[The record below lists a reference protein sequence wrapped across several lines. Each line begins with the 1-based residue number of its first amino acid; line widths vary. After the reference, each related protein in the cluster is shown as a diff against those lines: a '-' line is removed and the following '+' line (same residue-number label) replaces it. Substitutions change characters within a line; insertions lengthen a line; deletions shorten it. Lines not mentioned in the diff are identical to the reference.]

1 MRLAGPALGAL
12 LCALGP
18 AAGAQPPA
26 GALPQPPTYQL
37 SLGSYERAALQ
48 RALAERGLRLDP
60 YPYGKVVRRLHVFN
74 HDVFGPEE
82 GFLRWF
88 NIFHRT
94 SREHVVEREV
104 LVPPGQP
111 WDDALVDETRR
122 RLRDPLFTSLAVVAP
137 VVAEG
142 GAAHEVDVLVVTRDV
157 WSLRTNLRF
166 ELQESVLSQLSISL
180 AENNLFGYRKH
191 VSLVFDMDLGTYTL
205 GPQYID
211 RNIAGSRLQLI
222 GKVDAIFNR
231 DTSDF
236 EGTKSVASFGYP
248 LWSLRREWGAGV
260 VFGHFDGVRRAYGPG
275 PRVATVVYE
284 DPDTGEQQFLPY
296 EYDERDLNIES
307 SVVRQLGERVKHRVT
322 VGHQLDVQRPE
333 VRDNFPGDAAARA
346 AFEAEV
352 LPRSERSSSLF
363 ARYSFFTP
371 VYKVYRNMDSFDLG
385 EDQLLGP
392 DAAVQVGA
400 AMKPIGSESTFQ
412 TGSITAGWTFDVG
425 GDAVARVSAGAA
437 GRLQDGELI
446 DKLVTATVA
455 GVSPVLVAMRVA
467 TRFTWSRRRD
477 ETSNRTFSLGGD
489 SGLRGF
495 AIGEFR
501 TVGANPVRFLGNVE
515 LRTLPLR
522 VLFTRAGGVLFWD
535 FGHAADCY
543 AGCETPL
550 TIHHDV
556 GIGIRALIPQ
566 LQPWVLRLDWAIPLT
581 GVSAGFPGRI
591 VAGVQQIF

>member
-12 LCALGP
+12 LCALTP
-18 AAGAQPPA
+18 RAAAQPPA
-26 GALPQPPTYQL
+26 GALPEAPSYQL
-37 SLGSYERAALQ
+37 SLGSFERDALE
-48 RALAERGLRLDP
+48 RALAARGLRLEP
-60 YPYGKVVRRLHVFN
+60 HPYGKVVRRLHVVN
-74 HDVFGPEE
+74 HDVFGAEE

-88 NIFHRT
+88 NILHRT

-104 LVPPGQP
+104 LLRPGQM

-142 GAAHEVDVLVVTRDV
+142 GGSGQVDVLVVTRDV

-180 AENNLFGYRKH
+180 AENNLLGYRKH
-191 VSLVFDMDLGTYTL
+191 ISLVFDMDLGTYTL

-211 RNIAGSRLQLI
+211 RNIAGTRLQLI

-236 EGTKSVASFGYP
+236 EGTKSVISFGYP
-248 LWSLRREWGAGV
+248 LWSLRREWGAGI

-275 PRVATVVYE
+275 PRVASVVYV
-284 DPDTGEQQFLPY
+284 DPETGEEQLLPY
-296 EYDERDLNIES
+296 EYDERDLNVET

-322 VGHQLDVQRPE
+322 VGHELDIQRPE
-333 VRDNFPGDAAARA
+333 VRDNFPGDEGARA
-346 AFEAEV
+346 AFEAEI
-352 LPRSERSSSLF
+352 LPRSERASSLF

-371 VYKVYRNMDSFDLG
+371 VYRTYRNMDSFDLG
-385 EDQLLGP
+385 EDQQLGP
-392 DAAVQVGA
+392 DATAQVA
-400 AMKPIGSESTFQ
+400 SAMKPIGSEATFQ
-412 TGSITAGWTFDVG
+412 TGSLTAGWTFDIG
-425 GDAVARVSAGAA
+425 GDALARVSGGVAA
-437 GRLQDGELI
+437 RRQDGELI

-455 GVSPVLVAMRVA
+455 GVSPVLLWARIA
-467 TRFTWSRRRD
+467 SRFTWSRRRD
-477 ETSNRTFSLGGD
+477 ETNNRTFSLGGD
-489 SGLRGF
+489 TGLRGY

-515 LRTLPLR
+515 LRTLPLK
-522 VLFTRAGGVLFWD
+522 VLFTRAGGILFWD

-550 TIHHDV
+550 RLHHDV

-566 LQPWVLRLDWAIPLT
+566 LQPYVLRLDWAIPLT
-581 GVSAGFPGRI
+581 GTAAGFPGRI
-591 VAGVQQIF
+591 VAGVQQVF

>member
-12 LCALGP
+12 LCALAPG
-18 AAGAQPPA
+18 AAAQPPA
-26 GALPQPPTYQL
+26 GALPEAPSYQL
-37 SLGSYERAALQ
+37 SLGSFEREALQ
-48 RALAERGLRLDP
+48 RALAARGLRLEAN
-60 YPYGKVVRRLHVFN
+60 PYGKVVRRLHVVN

-88 NIFHRT
+88 NVFHRT

-104 LVPPGQP
+104 LLRPGQM

-122 RLRDPLFTSLAVVAP
+122 RLRDPLFTSLAVIAP

-142 GAAHEVDVLVVTRDV
+142 GGPGEVDVLVVTRDV

-166 ELQESVLSQLSISL
+166 EFQESVVSLLSISL

-191 VSLVFDMDLGTYTL
+191 ISLVFDMDLGTYTL

-211 RNIAGSRLQLI
+211 RNMAGTRLQLI

-231 DTSDF
+231 DTSEF

-248 LWSLRREWGAGV
+248 LWSLRREWGAGIT
-260 VFGHFDGVRRAYGPG
+260 FGHFDGVRRAYGPG
-275 PRVATVVYE
+275 PRVASVVYV
-284 DPDTGEQQFLPY
+284 DPDTGEEQILPY

-333 VRDNFPGDAAARA
+333 VRDNFPGDDAARA
-346 AFEAEV
+346 AFVQEI
-352 LPRSERSSSLF
+352 LPRSERASLLF

-371 VYKVYRNMDSFDLG
+371 VYRTYRNMDSFDLG
-385 EDQLLGP
+385 EDQQLGP
-392 DAAVQVGA
+392 DATAQVGA
-400 AMKPIGSESTFQ
+400 AMEPIGSEATFQ
-412 TGSITAGWTFDVG
+412 TGSLTAGWTFPIGD
-425 GDAVARVSAGAA
+425 DAVARVSAGAA
-437 GRLQDGELI
+437 GRLEDGELI

-455 GVSPVLVAMRVA
+455 GVSPVLLWSRLA

-489 SGLRGF
+489 TGLRGY

-543 AGCETPL
+543 GGCETPL
-550 TIHHDV
+550 RLYHDI

-566 LQPWVLRLDWAIPLT
+566 LQPYVLRLDWAIPLT
-581 GVSAGFPGRI
+581 GTAAGFPGRI
-591 VAGVQQIF
+591 VAGVQQVF

>member
-12 LCALGP
+12 LCALAP
-18 AAGAQPPA
+18 VAGAQPPA
-26 GALPQPPTYQL
+26 GALPEAPRYQL
-37 SLGSYERAALQ
+37 SLGSFEREALE
-48 RALAERGLRLDP
+48 RALAARGLRLEAH
-60 YPYGKVVRRLHVFN
+60 PYGKVVRRLHVVN

-82 GFLRWF
+82 GFLRWA
-88 NIFHRT
+88 NLFHRT

-104 LVPPGQP
+104 LLRPGQM

-142 GAAHEVDVLVVTRDV
+142 GSAGEVDVLVVTRDV

-166 ELQESVLSQLSISL
+166 ELQETVLSQLSISL

-191 VSLVFDMDLGTYTL
+191 ISLVFDMDLGTYSI

-211 RNIAGSRLQLI
+211 RNIAGTRLQLI

-231 DTSDF
+231 HTSDF
-236 EGTKSVASFGYP
+236 EGTKSVVSFGYP
-248 LWSLRREWGAGV
+248 LWSLSRTWGAGV
-260 VFGHFDGVRRAYGPG
+260 VFGHFDGVRRFFRGPE
-275 PRVATVVYE
+275 VDNVVYV
-284 DPDTGEQQFLPY
+284 DPDTGEEQLLPY
-296 EYDERDLNIES
+296 EYDERDLNVES
-307 SVVRQLGERVKHRVT
+307 SVVRQLGGPRLKHRVT

-346 AFEAEV
+346 AFEAAI

-371 VYKVYRNMDSFDLG
+371 IYRTYRNMDSFDLG
-385 EDQLLGP
+385 EDQQLGP
-392 DAAVQVGA
+392 DATAQVAA
-400 AMKPIGSESTFQ
+400 AMEPIGSEATFQ
-412 TGSITAGWTFDVG
+412 TGSLTAGWTVPI
-425 GDAVARVSAGAA
+425 GDDALARVSAGAA

-446 DKLVTATVA
+446 DKLMTATVA
-455 GVSPVLVAMRVA
+455 GVSPVLFWSRIA

-489 SGLRGF
+489 TGLRGYR
-495 AIGEFR
+495 IGEFR

-543 AGCETPL
+543 QGCETPL
-550 TIHHDV
+550 RFYHDV
-556 GIGIRALIPQ
+556 GIGVRALIPQ
-566 LQPWVLRLDWAIPLT
+566 LQPYVLRLDWAIPLNGT
-581 GVSAGFPGRI
+581 TAGFPGRI
-591 VAGVQQIF
+591 VAGVQQVF